1 MQRHFWE
8 EKLAEQLFDLEKDRD
23 EIHNLAD
30 SPEHREILNRL
41 RRAQQDWAVRIRDV
55 GFLPEGEVH
64 SRAGDDPPYE
74 MAQDPEGYPLLRILG
89 AAELASSLRPR
100 SISTLRG
107 MLTDSHSAVRN
118 WAELGL
124 PMRGEEAVSAAREH
138 LLALYA
144 DEAAYPPLTAA
155 HALATFGKTEDLGP
169 AVGTLLDA
177 ANQDHQPLFENLWAW
192 NALDDLG
199 TKIAP
204 WLEELRELNAVLPK
218 GVDGRLKAYAPNLRR
233 VILRRLDPSYKEPKK
248 PKNRRIPASSER
260 R

>member
-41 RRAQQDWAVRIRDV
+41 RRAQQEWAVRIRDV

-64 SRAGDDPPYE
+64 SRAGDDTPYE
-74 MAQDPEGYPLLRILG
+74 MAQDPERYPLLRILG

-100 SISTLRG
+100 FISTLRG

-124 PMRGEEAVSAAREH
+124 PMRGEEAVSAARE
-138 LLALYA
+138 
-144 DEAAYPPLTAA
+144 PC
-155 HALATFGKTEDLGP
+155 
-169 AVGTLLDA
+169 TLMR
-177 ANQDHQPLFENLWAW
+177 QPIR
-192 NALDDLG
+192 G
-199 TKIAP
+199 
-204 WLEELRELNAVLPK
+204 
-218 GVDGRLKAYAPNLRR
+218 
-233 VILRRLDPSYKEPKK
+233 
-248 PKNRRIPASSER
+248 
-260 R
+260 